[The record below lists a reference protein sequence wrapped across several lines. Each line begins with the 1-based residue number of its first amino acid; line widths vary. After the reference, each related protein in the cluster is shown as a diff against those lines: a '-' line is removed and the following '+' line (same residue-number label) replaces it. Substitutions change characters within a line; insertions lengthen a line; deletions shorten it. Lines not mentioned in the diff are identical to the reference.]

1 MTRSVIQRSGH
12 SDKAGLKFCNR
23 RNGELQTTTNM
34 RTVVPNSGAAN
45 GANSRL
51 VELKK
56 SIARV
61 VKGKEDVI
69 QLALT
74 ALLARGHLLIEDV
87 PGVGKTTLAQALAR
101 SFQCSFQR
109 IQFTSDMLPSDVIG
123 VSVYNPAAQHFEFKP
138 GPIFANVV
146 VADEINRTTP
156 KTQSALLEAMNESQI
171 TVDNHTHALPKPFLV
186 LATQN
191 PIEHHGTYPLP
202 ESQLDRFLMRI
213 RMGYPARESEKE
225 IIRNGSGHALAE
237 KAAPLMD
244 AADVVAMQE
253 EVGKVKV
260 DESLLDYAMEIIDR
274 TRQTEQLTLGVSP
287 RGAVMLHRAAQ
298 ARAFLEGRDYCLPDD
313 FKRLIVPVFAHRV
326 VVSSRYVS
334 TQKKSE
340 QAEAILGEI
349 LETTRVPI

>member
-1 MTRSVIQRSGH
+1 
-12 SDKAGLKFCNR
+12 
-23 RNGELQTTTNM
+23 LQT
-34 RTVVPNSGAAN
+34 AAN
-45 GANSRL
+45 VDNATNSRL
-51 VELKK
+51 AELQR
-56 SIARV
+56 SIAQV
-61 VKGKEDVI
+61 VKGKDDVI
-69 QLALT
+69 LLALT

-101 SFQCSFQR
+101 SFHCSFQR

-123 VSVYNPAAQHFEFKP
+123 VSVYNPAAKEFEFKP
-138 GPIFANVV
+138 GPIFANII

-171 TVDNHTHALPKPFLV
+171 TVDNHTHPLPRPFLV

-213 RMGYPARESEKE
+213 RMGYPSRESEKE
-225 IIRNGSGHALAE
+225 ILRNDAAGKAE
-237 KAAPLMD
+237 RATPLMN
-244 AADVVAMQE
+244 ADDVAAMQQTASQVRVE
-253 EVGKVKV
+253 
-260 DESLLDYAMEIIDR
+260 DSLLDYALEIVAR
-274 TRQTEQLTLGVSP
+274 TRQTEQLSLGVSP
-287 RGAVMLHRAAQ
+287 RGTVMLHRAAQ

-313 FKRLIVPVFAHRV
+313 FKSLIVPVFAHRV

-340 QAEAILGEI
+340 QAEAILREI
-349 LETTRVPI
+349 MDTTRVPL

>member
-1 MTRSVIQRSGH
+1 
-12 SDKAGLKFCNR
+12 
-23 RNGELQTTTNM
+23 LQT
-34 RTVVPNSGAAN
+34 AATS
-45 GANSRL
+45 ASSRL
-51 VELKK
+51 ADLQR

-74 ALLARGHLLIEDV
+74 TLLARGHLLIEDV

-101 SFQCSFQR
+101 SFHCSFQR

-123 VSVYNPAAQHFEFKP
+123 VSVYNPAAQAFEFKP
-138 GPIFANVV
+138 GPIFANII

-156 KTQSALLEAMNESQI
+156 KTQSALLEAMNEAQI
-171 TVDNHTHALPKPFLV
+171 TVDNHTHPLPKPFLV

-213 RMGYPARESEKE
+213 RMGYPARASEKE
-225 IIRNGSGHALAE
+225 IIRNHSAGHAE
-237 KAAPLMD
+237 QIAPLMD

-253 EVGKVKV
+253 SASQVKV
-260 DESLLDYAMEIIDR
+260 DESLLDYSLEIVEH
-274 TRQTEQLTLGVSP
+274 TRQTEQLSLGVSP

-340 QAEAILGEI
+340 QAEAILREI
-349 LETTRVPI
+349 LDTTRVPL

>member
-1 MTRSVIQRSGH
+1 LQTAINTTGADAS
-12 SDKAGLKFCNR
+12 NR
-23 RNGELQTTTNM
+23 LRELQH
-34 RTVVPNSGAAN
+34 
-45 GANSRL
+45 
-51 VELKK
+51 
-56 SIARV
+56 SIGRV
-61 VKGKEDVI
+61 IKGKEDVI
-69 QLALT
+69 HLALT

-101 SFQCSFQR
+101 SFRCSFQR
-109 IQFTSDMLPSDVIG
+109 IQFTSDLLPSDVIG
-123 VSVYNPAAQHFEFKP
+123 VSVFNPATQEFEFKP
-138 GPIFANVV
+138 GPIFANII

-171 TVDNHTHALPKPFLV
+171 TVDNTTRPLPQPFLV
-186 LATQN
+186 VATQN

-213 RMGYPARESEKE
+213 RMGYPSRTSEKE
-225 IIRNGSGHALAE
+225 IIRNNSAAGRADQI
-237 KAAPLMD
+237 APLMD
-244 AADVVAMQE
+244 ANDVVGMQRAISQ
-253 EVGKVKV
+253 VKV
-260 DESLLDYAMEIIDR
+260 EESLLDYALEIVER
-274 TRQTEQLTLGVSP
+274 TRQTEQLSLGVSS

-334 TQKKSE
+334 TQKQSE

-349 LETTRVPI
+349 LDTTRVPL